1 MNPNSVVKIPVAVLV
16 ERSKAQSPWLDY
28 TWRAVDVLPG
38 TVTAAPW
45 TPVGL
50 KDNTNQ
56 FVAGSATIELHR
68 MQVPNYRDNLA
79 SGVPSLWVVL
89 RPTGGEPPYS
99 VLTVT
104 ADPAE
109 GEAATEAG
117 DDLVEAVAMP
127 ASIHRQLA
135 VFIAEHNNIERPF
148 SKRRRERP
156 DLEALA
162 RRNRLAG
169 RSNERD

>member
-1 MNPNSVVKIPVAVLV
+1 LNSVALMALPVGVLV

-28 TWRAVDVLPG
+28 TWRAIDVLPG
-38 TVTAAPW
+38 AVTAAPW

-50 KDNTNQ
+50 KGETNK
-56 FVAGSATIELHR
+56 FFAGSATVELYR
-68 MQVPNYRDNLA
+68 MEVPNYRDNLA
-79 SGVPSLWVVL
+79 SQVPSLWVVL

-117 DDLVEAVAMP
+117 NDIVDAVPMP
-127 ASIHRQLA
+127 ATIRRQLEIF
-135 VFIAEHNNIERPF
+135 VTEHDVDRPF
-148 SKRRRERP
+148 IKRQRIRSDR
-156 DLEALA
+156 EALA
-162 RRNRLAG
+162 RRNGRAG
-169 RSNERD
+169 DLE